1 MSAEDYLFSYTN
13 GGKLIIKINQS
24 HLLLENLYFLKLNS
38 SQRESKMKIVQIVLT
53 KLEIK

>member
-1 MSAEDYLFSYTN
+1 MTAEDYLFSYTN

>member
-1 MSAEDYLFSYTN
+1 MTAEDYLFSYTN

-53 KLEIK
+53 KLEKK